1 MYTQE
6 QAKQL
11 DHLVDLAVKALCG
24 NEAPLN
30 EKAAAEFRQAF
41 TDYMT
46 QGASAGY

>member
-11 DHLVDLAVKALCG
+11 DHLVDLAVRALCG
-24 NEAPLN
+24 KTPLN
-30 EKAAAEFRQAF
+30 EKAAAEFQQAF

-46 QGASAGY
+46 QGASSGY